1 MCHFEVFLLE
11 SSAKQGAYM
20 NHTLTSELS
29 VHTFQKSFGA
39 IENFVPQK
47 HFQKLIFVPGIL

>member
-1 MCHFEVFLLE
+1 
-11 SSAKQGAYM
+11 M

-47 HFQKLIFVPGIL
+47 HFQKLIFVPGIS